1 MKRILY
7 TMLLAALTCVHASFG
22 QETTAGLQGTVK
34 DPTGALVPNATVEI
48 SGPALIGGSRKV
60 ETDTAGAYR
69 FAQLPPGDY
78 TLTVTAQGFATLRQP
93 AIHLDVGRLPTLDL
107 SLQVGTATQ
116 TVEVAANAATIDV
129 TQSKVA
135 VDVEKTVIDNI
146 PKGRSFQSLI
156 TFAPGARMEPL
167 QGGRNDKGN
176 SFQVDGASDAE
187 NVYLVDGVNMTDA
200 QGGGVGKNFQIDF
213 IETVQIKSTGFEAK
227 YGGALG
233 GVVNAVPKRG
243 SNQWHGALLT
253 YLQTNSLNATD
264 ACLSG
269 MTAGYNGANFS
280 GPTAANVNTSTQ
292 GQNCGLRLNPN
303 LAPLNT

>member
-1 MKRILY
+1 MWVVCPR
-7 TMLLAALTCVHASFG
+7 LT
-22 QETTAGLQGTVK
+22 
-34 DPTGALVPNATVEI
+34 
-48 SGPALIGGSRKV
+48 
-60 ETDTAGAYR
+60 
-69 FAQLPPGDY
+69 LPCKWAPP
-78 TLTVTAQGFATLRQP
+78 RRP
-93 AIHLDVGRLPTLDL
+93 WK
-107 SLQVGTATQ
+107 S
-116 TVEVAANAATIDV
+116 AANALLVDV

-135 VDVEKTVIDNI
+135 VDVDKEVIDNI

-200 QGGGVGKNFQIDF
+200 QSGGVGKNFQIDF

-243 SNQWHGALLT
+243 SNRVARGSADLPADEQFECHRPLLER
-253 YLQTNSLNATD
+253 ND
-264 ACLSG
+264 RG
-269 MTAGYNGANFS
+269 
-280 GPTAANVNTSTQ
+280 V
-292 GQNCGLRLNPN
+292 
-303 LAPLNT
+303 